1 MIEVQRRLREL
12 LGLPDDF
19 DAFGTLSLRWL
30 AQSSQ
35 RVVLRWEKHGPREIL
50 VHPRYRASIHPDE
63 NTMALEFVWPG
74 RGSRILARGEAA
86 DLRRHLEDV
95 LSAGGPYGGPQNDE
109 PPPADPA
116 RRRFLAMTYWEGP
129 AEIDQA
135 WTICFGAGYEARVRP
150 IAGQHC
156 LVIVSPRGSFILP
169 RFGLHLSMACAV
181 SFYQGADD
189 AFDEDFH
196 SSSRPFQ
203 VRIRG
208 VPHRLLHAPIPGLV
222 GYATTEVGEVY
233 LCLLGV
239 NDSALVLVADGEP
252 PRCLV
257 RGGIAEL
264 NDWELRPGEAPAV
277 QAAAPDSFDRDD
289 VAAALGRLAAL
300 ASPIR
305 EHLVALAQ
313 ASMIADGTR
322 EVRRLLWAFGAA
334 HEKGQHLDLCVD
346 AETLWRRMFADAALT
361 GLPGERTRRDALH
374 WLAERSPLVVRARAG
389 RRVLWRLRFGW
400 LSKPTQ
406 ECLAAIAEI
415 RGRLTKE
422 AEPPRRN
429 RTPRSPTSPDGSRV
443 A

>member
-1 MIEVQRRLREL
+1 MLEVQRRLREL

-19 DAFGTLSLRWL
+19 DAFGTLCLRWL
-30 AQSSQ
+30 ARSSQ
-35 RVVLRWEKHGPREIL
+35 RVVLQWEKHGPREIL
-50 VHPRYRASIHPDE
+50 VHPRYRASIGPE
-63 NTMALEFVWPG
+63 GNTMALDFVWPG
-74 RGSRILARGEAA
+74 RGSRILERGEAA
-86 DLRRHLEDV
+86 ELRRFLEDV
-95 LSAGGPYGGPQNDE
+95 LSAGGPHGGPQNDD

-116 RRRFLAMTYWEGP
+116 KRRHLAPTQWEEP
-129 AEIDQA
+129 AESDQA
-135 WTICFGAGYEARVRP
+135 WTLCFGAGYEARVRP

-181 SFYQGADD
+181 SFYQDADD
-189 AFDEDFH
+189 AFYGDFH

-208 VPHRLLHAPIPGLV
+208 VPHRLVHAPLPGLV
-222 GYATTEVGEVY
+222 GYAKTEVGEVY

-239 NDSALVLVADGEP
+239 NDGALVLVAEGEP

-277 QAAAPDSFDRDD
+277 DAAAPDSFDRDD
-289 VAAALGRLAAL
+289 VAAALGRLAAF

-322 EVRRLLWAFGAA
+322 EVRRLLWTFGAA
-334 HEKGQHLDLCVD
+334 HEKGQRFDLCVD
-346 AETLWRRMFADAALT
+346 SEDLWRRMFADAALT

-374 WLAERSPLVVRARAG
+374 WLAERSPLIVRVRVG
-389 RRVLWRLRFGW
+389 RRVLWRVHFGW
-400 LSKPTQ
+400 FSKPTQ
-406 ECLAAIAEI
+406 ECLAAIAAI
-415 RGRLTKE
+415 HGRLTKE
-422 AEPPRRN
+422 AKPPRRA
-429 RTPRSPTSPDGSRV
+429 RARRPSTSPASPRM